1 MRIRL
6 QEIKLFVL
14 EARQVVL
21 LVQLHLEVMV
31 PLLTYGKA
39 AQQAAALVLVQLLV
53 LIILSTTM
61 LVRLLL
67 PHGIGEL

>member
-6 QEIKLFVL
+6 QVIKLFVQ
-14 EARQVVL
+14 EALQVAL
-21 LVQLHLEVMV
+21 LVQLHLEVME
-31 PLLTYGKA
+31 LSLIYGKA

-53 LIILSTTM
+53 LIMPSITM

>member
-21 LVQLHLEVMV
+21 LVQLHLEVMA

-39 AQQAAALVLVQLLV
+39 AQLAAALVLVQLLV
-53 LIILSTTM
+53 LIIPSITM
-61 LVRLLL
+61 LVPLLQPL
-67 PHGIGEL
+67 GIEEL